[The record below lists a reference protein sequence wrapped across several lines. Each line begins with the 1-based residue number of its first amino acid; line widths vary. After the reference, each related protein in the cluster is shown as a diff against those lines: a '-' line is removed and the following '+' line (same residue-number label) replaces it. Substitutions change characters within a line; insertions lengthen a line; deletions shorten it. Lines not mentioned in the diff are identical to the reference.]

1 MKGSGSPGILRPS
14 WALAH
19 REVTRFFRQRSR
31 IVGALGTPLLFW
43 LLIGSGL
50 GNSFQGAGAES
61 MSYLEYF
68 YPGTLVLILLFSAI
82 FATFTVI
89 EDRHAGFLQGVL
101 AAPVPRQSIVL
112 GKVLGG
118 AMLAFLQAVLFLAL
132 APTIGVPFDPVGWAM
147 LLPLLFLIALSLVS
161 MGFFFAWSLD
171 STQGYHAVMNMVM
184 IPMWL
189 LSGAFFP
196 KEGAF
201 VWVRWI
207 MTINPL
213 TYGVAA
219 VRRCLY
225 WGQTQSADLPGM
237 GVSVLGIALF
247 GVILFVLSSWKIRST
262 SPKDL
267 G

>member
-1 MKGSGSPGILRPS
+1 MNPRPGLWGPAY
-14 WALAH
+14 ALCH
-19 REVTRFFRQRSR
+19 REVIRFFRQRSR
-31 IVGALGTPLLFW
+31 IIGAFGTPLLFW
-43 LLIGSGL
+43 VLIGSGL
-50 GNSFQGAGAES
+50 GNSFNGSTASS

-82 FATFTVI
+82 FATFSII

-101 AAPVPRQSIVL
+101 AAPVPRMSIVL
-112 GKVLGG
+112 GKILGG
-118 AMLAFLQAVLFLAL
+118 ATLAFIQAVLFLVL
-132 APTIGVPFDPVGWAM
+132 APTIGLTVHPVGWAI
-147 LLPLLFLIALSLVS
+147 LLPVLFLIALSLVA

-171 STQGYHAVMNMVM
+171 STQGYHAIMNMVM

-196 KEGAF
+196 QEGAF

-207 MTINPL
+207 MALNPL

-219 VRRCLY
+219 VRHCLY
-225 WGQTQSADLPGM
+225 WGEPQASTLP
-237 GVSVLGIALF
+237 SLVLSLAGIGFFGAVLF
-247 GVILFVLSSWKIRST
+247 ALSSWKVGST
-262 SPKDL
+262 TARDL

>member
-1 MKGSGSPGILRPS
+1 MTPQPGLLGPAY
-14 WALAH
+14 ALCH
-19 REVTRFFRQRSR
+19 REVIRFFRQRSR
-31 IVGALGTPLLFW
+31 IIGALGTPLLFW
-43 LLIGSGL
+43 ILIGSGL
-50 GNSFQGAGAES
+50 GNSFKDSAQSS

-82 FATFTVI
+82 FATFSII

-101 AAPVPRQSIVL
+101 AAPVPRMSIVL
-112 GKVLGG
+112 GKILGG
-118 AMLAFLQAVLFLAL
+118 ATLAFIQAVLFLVF
-132 APTIGVPFDPVGWAM
+132 APTIGISVHPVGWAI
-147 LLPLLFLIALSLVS
+147 LLPVLYLIAMSLVA

-171 STQGYHAVMNMVM
+171 STQGYHAIMNMVM

-196 KEGAF
+196 QEGAF

-207 MTINPL
+207 MAINPL

-219 VRRCLY
+219 VRHCLY
-225 WGQTQSADLPGM
+225 WGEPMPTSLPGLPL
-237 GVSVLGIALF
+237 SLAGITLF
-247 GVILFVLSSWKIRST
+247 GTILFVLSSWKIRST
-262 SPKDL
+262 TARDL